1 MGGSDAE
8 LGSKVLGKLQ
18 SYSESIEE
26 VKLFIVPFTVLAGR
40 LSEWDTTSRAVQNMK
55 EVVHNLLGYQPAA
68 VPAGAQLWKVEAST
82 LAELVDWDVHVGS

>member
-40 LSEWDTTSRAVQNMK
+40 LSEWDTMSRAVQNMK
-55 EVVHNLLGYQPAA
+55 EVVHNLLGS
-68 VPAGAQLWKVEAST
+68 ST
-82 LAELVDWDVHVGS
+82 AWV